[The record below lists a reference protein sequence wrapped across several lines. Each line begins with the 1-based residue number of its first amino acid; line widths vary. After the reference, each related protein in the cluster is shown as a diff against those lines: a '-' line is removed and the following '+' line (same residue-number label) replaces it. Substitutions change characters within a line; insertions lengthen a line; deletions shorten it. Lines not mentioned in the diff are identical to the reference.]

1 MTRCILLALLAPL
14 AAQAQLVLVTF
25 DGTTETP
32 VGSTYNYGNVAAGA
46 NQDIRFRARTT
57 GSSAINLTTLSV
69 SGTGFTIL
77 GAPATAIIAPTN
89 FLEFTVRFSALVP
102 ASYSANLQLNAISVI
117 LIAAAV
123 PAPTLNVLS
132 GCTQNPLAFM
142 PVQFGKMGLCN
153 FSIANTYSQPLTISN
168 ISLTGSGLQLTNV
181 PSLPAVIAP
190 GVATTFTVQVIPVCG
205 TTNYSG
211 TLTVNTQSYSIIG
224 TAFLPPLALPV
235 IGFDPGAFASGQQR
249 NLTMNLPTAFP
260 CPALASGLV
269 NLAFTPN
276 TTVVTDDPTVLFVA
290 RSTRKLPFSLA
301 SDGTHVLIDSQ
312 TAAVFNTGTT
322 QGKITFTVTT
332 TGIQINGDPTTSV
345 TIPPAAVSIDTALAS
360 NQRLGELDIEVIGY
374 DNTYTAGTLSFAFLD
389 TSGKPIGEAIAADF
403 SSQFKTYFTSVLSG
417 SSFLMRVSFPV
428 TGNQYLVGTVA
439 VTLTN
444 AAGTAQTGSLTF
456 Q

>member
-14 AAQAQLVLVTF
+14 AVQAQLVLVTF
-25 DGTTETP
+25 DLVLP
-32 VGSTYNYGNVAAGA
+32 RLRSGSTYNYGNVAAGA
-46 NQDIRFRARTT
+46 NQDIRFRARNT

-69 SGTGFTIL
+69 SARASQFS

-132 GCTQNPLAFM
+132 GVHAIRWHSSPACAISARWAYAISRLP
-142 PVQFGKMGLCN
+142 
-153 FSIANTYSQPLTISN
+153 ITYSQPLTISN

-235 IGFDPGAFASGQQR
+235 TGFDPGAFASGQQR

-269 NLAFTPN
+269 NRHSRP
-276 TTVVTDDPTVLFVA
+276 
-290 RSTRKLPFSLA
+290 
-301 SDGTHVLIDSQ
+301 
-312 TAAVFNTGTT
+312 
-322 QGKITFTVTT
+322 
-332 TGIQINGDPTTSV
+332 IQP
-345 TIPPAAVSIDTALAS
+345 L
-360 NQRLGELDIEVIGY
+360 
-374 DNTYTAGTLSFAFLD
+374 
-389 TSGKPIGEAIAADF
+389 
-403 SSQFKTYFTSVLSG
+403 
-417 SSFLMRVSFPV
+417 
-428 TGNQYLVGTVA
+428 
-439 VTLTN
+439 
-444 AAGTAQTGSLTF
+444 
-456 Q
+456 